1 MLFFAFIPEIFLTI
15 SILFQLLTMTFLIN
29 NLKKNFPILIK
40 ESAYQVFL
48 LLLVT
53 FVLVFI
59 NKIEIVSFAT
69 ILTNNLGFNYLKLII
84 LFLSAFLALSLIPAL
99 NLQKLNFYEFF
110 TFFLLTVLSIML
122 IVSTQNLIFFYL
134 SVELQ
139 TLCFY
144 ILAIFNRKSA
154 FSTEAGVKYFLLSSF
169 ISAFLL
175 LGLSTFYA
183 FLGTLSLYEISSF
196 LIVGFLEPE
205 ITLVLSC
212 ASALIIVVLLF
223 KLACAPF
230 HF

>member
-69 ILTNNLGFNYLKLII
+69 ILTNNVGFNYLKLII

-110 TFFLLTVLSIML
+110 TFFLLTILSIML
-122 IVSTQNLIFFYL
+122 IVSTQNLIFF
-134 SVELQ
+134 
-139 TLCFY
+139 
-144 ILAIFNRKSA
+144 
-154 FSTEAGVKYFLLSSF
+154 
-169 ISAFLL
+169 
-175 LGLSTFYA
+175 
-183 FLGTLSLYEISSF
+183 
-196 LIVGFLEPE
+196 
-205 ITLVLSC
+205 
-212 ASALIIVVLLF
+212 
-223 KLACAPF
+223 
-230 HF
+230 